1 VRTDVLV
8 IGGGPNGLTAAAL
21 LAKAG
26 LKAVVLERRET
37 VGGAAVTEEFH
48 PGFRASTVAHTAG
61 PFRASLLTELGLDQD
76 GLFLEP
82 EPRLFAPLPDR
93 RHLSL
98 FGDPAKTA
106 AEIRRFSSKDA
117 ERWPEFDASLRRI
130 AAALGEVLALT
141 PPDLDR
147 PRARDLLPFFGV
159 GWALRRLGR
168 KDGQNLLRWGP
179 MAVADFVAEWFETDL
194 LRAVIAARGIQGAF
208 AGRGRPEPPRTSCC
222 RPRPRGA
229 AARARPCWSRAGWA
243 PSPRPWPGRHDA
255 SARTCARALRSS
267 GSR

>member
-1 VRTDVLV
+1 MRADVLV

-61 PFRASLLTELGLDQD
+61 PFRASLATELGLDQD
-76 GLFLEP
+76 GLFIEP

-106 AEIRRFSSKDA
+106 AEIHRFSAKDA

-141 PPDLDR
+141 R
-147 PRARDLLPFFGV
+147 PTSTGRVPATSSRSSA
-159 GWALRRLGR
+159 WA
-168 KDGQNLLRWGP
+168 GP
-179 MAVADFVAEWFETDL
+179 CAAS
-194 LRAVIAARGIQGAF
+194 AAR
-208 AGRGRPEPPRTSCC
+208 T
-222 RPRPRGA
+222 
-229 AARARPCWSRAGWA
+229 
-243 PSPRPWPGRHDA
+243 
-255 SARTCARALRSS
+255 ARTCSAGDPWRWPTSWPS
-267 GSR
+267 GSKPTCCGP